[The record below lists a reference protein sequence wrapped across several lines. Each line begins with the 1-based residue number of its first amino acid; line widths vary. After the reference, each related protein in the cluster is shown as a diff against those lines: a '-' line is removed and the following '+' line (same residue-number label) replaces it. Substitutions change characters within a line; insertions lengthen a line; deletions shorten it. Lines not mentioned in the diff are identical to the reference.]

1 MFPPLAPETIFCEE
15 ICVARAAFALHMYL
29 YLWCQCWCHHYCHC
43 RHQVMKRRPL
53 SLGKRGRNSVLGRHC
68 HSTRQLR
75 TFLITELALWR
86 LILQTNFVLP
96 GRMLSTLES
105 SSVFCFMGHC
115 LPISAYVM
123 HLRKCYTKVLGCST
137 IIFAALAGA
146 CGLGLS
152 SCFLRSDS

>member
-1 MFPPLAPETIFCEE
+1 MFVPLAPETTFCVE
-15 ICVARAAFALHMYL
+15 ICVGRAAFALRMYL
-29 YLWCQCWCHHYCHC
+29 CLWCQYRCHYYCHC